1 LALAGGQSK
10 LISCNSFVFQALQHR
25 NFRLL
30 WAGLLISFSG
40 SYMQT
45 AAILWHVSL
54 LVPDDRRPI
63 ALGMVGLVRVVPI
76 VVFSLIS
83 GVAADALD
91 RRKLMLAT
99 QSMMAALAAVLFLV
113 TYRGLSVVWP
123 IYVLAGA
130 SSAAGAF
137 DLPARQSLLPNL
149 LPREH
154 LPNAISLNTS
164 MVQVASVIGPAA
176 GGLVIAEAGVA
187 WAYACNAV
195 SYLVVIAA
203 LLLMRVENRRER
215 DSLSA
220 GAAEGAMGAR
230 GGAPRRR
237 SDFSLAAALE
247 GLRFVFRSP
256 LIRST
261 MLLDFFATFFSSATA
276 LLPIFAQDVLHVGVR
291 GYGWLYSAPAVGA
304 VLGGAAMVPAADL
317 IERRGVVL
325 VGSIVVYGIATIAF
339 GLSTSFW
346 LTFGCL
352 AVTGAADTVSAVFRN
367 LIRQL
372 ETPDGLR
379 GRMTGVNMVFFIGGP
394 QLGEFEA
401 GMLAQWAGPVV
412 SVVSGGT
419 GCLLAT
425 AWIVSITPALR
436 SYRRSAQPL
445 VLVEDDRREAQSG
458 QL

>member
-1 LALAGGQSK
+1 
-10 LISCNSFVFQALQHR
+10 VFQALQHR

-30 WAGLLISFSG
+30 WAGLLVSFSG

-54 LVPDDRRPI
+54 LVPDSQRAI
-63 ALGMVGLVRVVPI
+63 SLGIVGLVRVVPI

-99 QSMMAALAAVLFLV
+99 QSIMAILAAMLFVV

-123 IYVLAGA
+123 IYVLAAA

-149 LPREH
+149 VPREH

-176 GGLVIAEAGVA
+176 GGIVIAEAGVA
-187 WAYACNAV
+187 WAYACNAL

-203 LLLMRVENRRER
+203 LLAMRIENRRG
-215 DSLSA
+215 DSSGTGL
-220 GAAEGAMGAR
+220 R
-230 GGAPRRR
+230 QGGPRRR
-237 SDFSLAAALE
+237 SDFSVAAALE

-276 LLPIFAQDVLHVGVR
+276 LLPIFAQDVLHVGAR

-304 VLGGAAMVPAADL
+304 VVGGAVMVRAVDL
-317 IERRGVVL
+317 IERRGIVL
-325 VGSIVVYGIATIAF
+325 VGSIVVYGLATIAF

-346 LTFGCL
+346 LTFWCL
-352 AVTGAADTVSAVFRN
+352 ALTGASDTVSAVFRN

-379 GRMTGVNMVFFIGGP
+379 GRMTGVNMAFFIGGP

-401 GMLAQWAGPVV
+401 GLLAQWAGPVF
-412 SVVSGGT
+412 SVVSGGI
-419 GCLLAT
+419 GCLVAT
-425 AWIVSITPALR
+425 AWVVSVTPMLR

-445 VLVEDDRREAQSG
+445 APAEDDRREAQTG